1 MSWFVPDY
9 AFATY
14 RDISPEFLS
23 AIGIKALLIDIDNTL
38 APYEQDTPDEHI
50 VAWFDALA
58 KNGIKATL
66 VSNNGRER
74 VELFNESLGLPAYF
88 KSGKPFAKNL
98 KRAMRDMGSDKSNTA
113 MLGDQVLTDV
123 VAGRHIGL
131 RAIIVPPIKDRTSA
145 FFRFKRAL
153 EVGSIKKYVK
163 KAQKRGDSTQN
174 VCGDAEKTCAF
185 WLEGR
190 YSAKYLKNHA
200 N

>member
-1 MSWFVPDY
+1 MSWFIPDC

-14 RDISPEFLS
+14 RDITPEFLS
-23 AIGIKALLIDIDNTL
+23 GIGIKALLIDIDNTL
-38 APYEQDTPDEHI
+38 APYEQDLPDEHI
-50 VAWFDALA
+50 TAWFNALA
-58 KNGIKATL
+58 AAGIKATL

-74 VELFNESLGLPAYF
+74 VELFNKTLGLPAYF

-98 KRAMRDMGSDKSNTA
+98 RKAMRDMGSDKSNTA

-131 RAIIVPPIKDRTSA
+131 RAIIVPPIKDRTNA

-153 EVGSIKKYVK
+153 EVPSLKRYV
-163 KAQKRGDSTQN
+163 RRTGESSR
-174 VCGDAEKTCAF
+174 EICAF

-190 YSAKYLKNHA
+190 YTVKYLKKHA